1 MSLFIYIFAG
11 ILIVAILYTLF
22 RIVRLLDVIKG
33 RKDENISSSNH
44 ILQPVL
50 LLLFFLGGLIWLF
63 VYGIEEADRYILPL
77 ASKHGKIIDELFWIT
92 TILTLVVLVGTHL
105 VLAVF
110 AVIYR
115 YNHKRRA
122 SYFHENHKLE
132 IVWTVIPAIVLAVLI
147 FQGWKNWVK
156 ITSPAPEDAEE
167 IEIVGY
173 QFAWASRYSGKD
185 GKLGASDYRLI
196 DAENRIGVDFSDPY
210 AVDDFI
216 PREIHVPKNRPIK
229 FTIRALD
236 VIHSFYAP
244 HFRLQMYAVPGME
257 TTFWVTPSKTTAE
270 IRKELNDPDF
280 NYEIACNKI
289 CGKGH
294 FAMRYT
300 IVVDEAEDYDTWRK
314 NQESWLSKHPDY
326 ASKLFPSATPTIGQ
340 K

>member
-1 MSLFIYIFAG
+1 MNIFIYIFAG
-11 ILIVAILYTLF
+11 ILILAILYTLF

-33 RKDENISSSNH
+33 RKDENISSATH
-44 ILQPVL
+44 VLQPIL
-50 LLLFFLGGLIWLF
+50 LMIFVVGGLIWMF
-63 VYGIEEADRYILPL
+63 SYGVEAADRYILPL
-77 ASKHGKIIDELFWIT
+77 ASEHGKIIDELFWLT

-105 VLAVF
+105 VLVF
-110 AVIYR
+110 FAIVYR
-115 YNHKRRA
+115 YNPKKRA

-132 IVWTVIPAIVLAVLI
+132 LVWTVIPAIVLAVLL

-156 ITSPAPEDAEE
+156 ITSPAPEDAEA

-185 GKLGASDYRLI
+185 GKLGTSDYRLI
-196 DAENRIGVDFSDPY
+196 DAENRIGIDFADPR
-210 AVDDFI
+210 ALDDFI
-216 PREIHVPKNRPIK
+216 PREIHIPKSRPIK

-244 HFRLQMYAVPGME
+244 HFRVQMYAVPGME

-270 IRKELNDPDF
+270 MREELDDPNF

-300 IVVDEAEDYDTWRK
+300 IIVDEPETYETWRSE
-314 NQESWLSKHPDY
+314 QEPWLSKHPDY
-326 ASKLFPSATPTIGQ
+326 AAKLFPSTFPGFGQ